1 MEYIGTYE
9 EKKVYFTSWE
19 EYRKG
24 VDKEHI
30 YVLLDNNTM
39 VYEGMHFAN
48 LKLENGVYRVDLLKK
63 KKPITIPEKEQ
74 KNEMK
79 TEFEMKNEL
88 KSEIDFKNYSKVVD
102 EFFENMKNN
111 EI

>member
-1 MEYIGTYE
+1 MYHC
-9 EKKVYFTSWE
+9 F
-19 EYRKG
+19 
-24 VDKEHI
+24 
-30 YVLLDNNTM
+30 DNNIM

-48 LKLENGVYRVDLLKK
+48 LKLENGVYRVDLLKRK
-63 KKPITIPEKEQ
+63 RRITFPEKKQ

-79 TEFEMKNEL
+79 TEFEMENEL